1 MYSYDPI
8 ANLTS
13 SEASYIIGGEV
24 AMWGEHVDEN
34 NLQSIVYPRA
44 SSVSERLWSPATVV
58 DQDDASSRLTTHR
71 CRMISRG
78 VKPGAV
84 QPGYCSL
91 TTTPV

>member
-8 ANLTS
+8 TNLTI
-13 SEASYIIGGEV
+13 SEAEYIVGGEV
-24 AMWGEHVDEN
+24 GMWGEHVDEN

-44 SSVSERLWSPATVV
+44 SSVSERLWSSSTVV
-58 DQDDASSRLTTHR
+58 DQEDALERLTIHR

-84 QPGYCSL
+84 QPGYCSF